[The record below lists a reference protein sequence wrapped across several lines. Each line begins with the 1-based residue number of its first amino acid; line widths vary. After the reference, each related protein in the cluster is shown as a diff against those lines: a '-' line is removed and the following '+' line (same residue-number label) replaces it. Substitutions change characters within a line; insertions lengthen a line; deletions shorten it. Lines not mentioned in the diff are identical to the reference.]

1 MDNTFDLLSHPD
13 ADCPVAWWQNHFVT
27 RDEYLRHIEHVAHR
41 LPEAEYAINMCDN
54 RYLFI
59 VAFAAVLVKGQT
71 NLLPPNRAK
80 AVVEDVAV
88 DYPNSYCLTDR
99 LIADLEIHQHTLTL
113 PDHDTGKPMEIPAV
127 AKRHIAAIAFTSGS
141 TGRPS
146 PNMKTWGA
154 LVHGGHLAQRRFGAP
169 GLRSRAGSTTCIPVD
184 AAAKDGANGLA
195 SIIATVPPQHMYGLE
210 TTVMLPLVAGS
221 PLNADR
227 VFYPE
232 DIRMALAT
240 MPAPRILITT
250 PVHLRACVEAEIAW
264 PDLDLIISATAP
276 LGVRLAQ
283 QAEARLNTRVMEI
296 YGFTEAGS
304 IASRRTV
311 EGDYWTLYDGFNIRN
326 SEAGAWISGAYLSLA
341 LPLSDIIEMAD
352 DGRFKLVGRS
362 SDMINIAGKRASLA
376 DLNRKLLD
384 IEGVRDGVFYKPDE
398 DDETSKTTR
407 LVAFVVAPQL
417 SKKQIIDQLT
427 DKLDPL
433 FLPRPLL
440 KVNSLPRTE
449 SSKLPRKNLM
459 EFYQSMRPV

>member
-13 ADCPVAWWQNHFVT
+13 ADQPVAWWRDHFVT
-27 RDEYLRHIEHVAHR
+27 RDECLRHIDHIAQR

-59 VAFAAVLVKGQT
+59 VAFGAVLVRGQT

-80 AVVEDVAV
+80 TVVEDVAV

-99 LIADLEIHQHTLTL
+99 LITDLEIHQHTLTL
-113 PDHDTGKPMEIPAV
+113 PNHDTSKAMEIPAV
-127 AKRHIAAIAFTSGS
+127 AKQHIAAIAFTSGS

-146 PNMKTWGA
+146 PNIKTWGA
-154 LVHGGHLAQRRFGAP
+154 LVHGGQLAQRHFGFTQSA
-169 GLRSRAGSTTCIPVD
+169 
-184 AAAKDGANGLA
+184 LA
-195 SIIATVPPQHMYGLE
+195 SITATVPPQHMYGLE
-210 TTVMLPLVAGS
+210 TTVMLPLVAGL
-221 PLNADR
+221 PINADR

-232 DIRMALAT
+232 DIRTALTT
-240 MPAPRILITT
+240 MPAPRILVTT

-283 QAEARLNTRVMEI
+283 QAEERLNTRVMEI

-311 EGDYWTLYDGFNIRN
+311 EGDYWTLYDGFDIGN
-326 SEAGAWISGAYLSLA
+326 SAAGAWISGAYLSA
-341 LPLSDIIEMAD
+341 AVPFSDIIEMAD

-362 SDMINIAGKRASLA
+362 TDMINIAGKRASLA

-384 IEGVRDGVFYKPDE
+384 IDGVRDGVFYQPDE
-398 DDETSKTTR
+398 DRKTPNTTR

-417 SKKQIIDQLT
+417 SKEQIIDQLT
-427 DKLDPL
+427 DKLDPV

-440 KVNSLPRTE
+440 KVDSLPRTE